1 MPAEI
6 YHLKINQQRN
16 WDKIDT
22 VLFKID
28 SAQKAGLKISANMY
42 PYPASATGLKERI
55 PIWAQEGGTP
65 KLLDRIRNPQTRMK
79 ILFDMEHGIPTRN
92 SDPKDVLLLG
102 FRNDSLNKKYKGKRL
117 DEAAKIHGKD
127 ADETVLDLLQ
137 TEKTSV
143 PAAYFLISE
152 RNMNRM
158 LQLPYVS
165 VGSDAAAPTTT
176 KEFTDQGSHPRAY
189 GTFARILG
197 KCVRDEKLFT
207 LEEAIRKMTSLPANH
222 LKLKNRGMLKSGF
235 FADVVVF
242 DPSQVQDHA
251 TFENPHQYSTGVS
264 HVFVNGVQVLKDG
277 EPTGEKPGRCIR
289 GPGWKSK

>member
-1 MPAEI
+1 
-6 YHLKINQQRN
+6 
-16 WDKIDT
+16 
-22 VLFKID
+22 
-28 SAQKAGLKISANMY
+28 
-42 PYPASATGLKERI
+42 
-55 PIWAQEGGTP
+55 
-65 KLLDRIRNPQTRMK
+65 
-79 ILFDMEHGIPTRN
+79 MEHGIPTRN